1 MARATAEY
9 IFQTYKNR
17 LMGECKVNEGA
28 ADSVR
33 FICVEYLCRFPK
45 IDPYKMAATLKSE
58 GIAVLFDDSSIS
70 AAENR
75 RKEKKVEQL
84 SAAIERHDREK
95 EDVPDPSDIN
105 LASQPEKSNPSKAAA
120 SRVEAHEMER

>member
-17 LMGECKVNEGA
+17 LMGECKGNEGA

-33 FICVEYLCRFPK
+33 FICVEYLCRLPK
-45 IDPYKMAATLKSE
+45 IDPYKMAAMLKSE
-58 GIAVLFDDSSIS
+58 GIAILFDDSSIS

-75 RKEKKVEQL
+75 RKEKKVAQL
-84 SAAIERHDREK
+84 SAAIERDRKK

-105 LASQPEKSNPSKAAA
+105 LASQPEKSNPSKAVA
-120 SRVEAHEMER
+120 SRGATHEMER